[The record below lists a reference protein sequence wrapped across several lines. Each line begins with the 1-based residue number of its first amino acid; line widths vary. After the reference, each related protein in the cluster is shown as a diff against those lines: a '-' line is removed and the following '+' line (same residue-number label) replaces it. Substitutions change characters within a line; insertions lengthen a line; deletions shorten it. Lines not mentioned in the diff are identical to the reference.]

1 MRPRQSDAAY
11 DEYGPTDLDRLNF
24 RNIESGFVFFETA
37 SGKTIRKFI
46 DLNKDDKLDTWIY
59 FKDGVE
65 TYRDMDLD
73 FNGKVDQCQYINGDE
88 IRYGIDEDEDGEIDR
103 WGKGTLSDLKR
114 N

>member
-1 MRPRQSDAAY
+1 MAVSKAEPCVRVGVIGAGGRCWHTKS
-11 DEYGPTDLDRLNF
+11 L
-24 RNIESGFVFFETA
+24 
-37 SGKTIRKFI
+37 KTIRKFI

-88 IRYGIDEDEDGEIDR
+88 IRYGIDENEDGEIDR